1 MMNLKR
7 DVLDLLILDPEGAPI
22 GRVDGVIASD
32 DGHGRLRLQ
41 YLEVG
46 GTTLAGRFHPAI
58 APRLQRWARW
68 LSPRHGRPCR
78 IPWVEIERF
87 GKAVHLKTGDAAQ
100 CTQAWAHWLKRHVL
114 NRIPGA

>member
-1 MMNLKR
+1 MNLKR
-7 DVLDLLILDPEGAPI
+7 DVLDMPILDHEDAPI

-32 DGHGRLRLQ
+32 DGDGRLRLR

-46 GTTLAGRFHPAI
+46 GATLAGRLHPGLASQV
-58 APRLQRWARW
+58 QRWARW
-68 LSPRHGRPCR
+68 LHANFGRPCR
-78 IPWVEIERF
+78 IPWDEIQSF
-87 GKAVHLKTGDAAQ
+87 GKAVHLKTGDAAD